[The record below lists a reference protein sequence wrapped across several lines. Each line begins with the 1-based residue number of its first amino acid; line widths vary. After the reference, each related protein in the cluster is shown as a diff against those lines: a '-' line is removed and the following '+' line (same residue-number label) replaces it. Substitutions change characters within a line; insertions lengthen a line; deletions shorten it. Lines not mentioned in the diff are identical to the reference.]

1 MEEGLKRPN
10 AKATNPQGT
19 QQFKMVHN
27 ISKNKKILSGIRSN
41 NDGAALNARVITN

>member
-41 NDGAALNARVITN
+41 NGNLNAKVIAN